1 MLSSIAHAR
10 QSWRHAGG
18 LFLMAAAA
26 LAIGIGA
33 TTAIYTVVNAVMLR
47 PIAYAHGDRFGQL
60 FGASLGEPDARS
72 SLSYQDVVAY
82 QTETQSFDAF
92 GWFRPET
99 YTLTSP
105 GAPQHVQGA
114 AVTPSL
120 AQSLGVQPALGRWFA
135 EAGDAVISN
144 SLWRRLGGAPA
155 IVGSPIVLNGRSFTI
170 TGVMPPRFR
179 LPEIGHAGNNV
190 LNDVWIP
197 LDAAGTAPGSRDGNF
212 FFVYARLK
220 PGVSFAPGG
229 CRRQA
234 RGRRHRATG
243 SRIASRLY
251 GPRRLAPHV
260 RGHLAYRPTLLMLL
274 AAAALLFL
282 VTCANVAAL
291 LLARSVASARDTAV
305 RVALGADRWRLA
317 AQFFFEGLF
326 VSLAGAAAGVALSV
340 VLVRVVMR
348 MAADFVPRSD
358 EVALDW
364 RVLVFALVIAV
375 LASALSSLT
384 PLWQAMRT
392 QAAEAL
398 SDGVRTTAGARSRRL
413 SSSPRRRRS
422 RARLHAGCGQ
432 RRADCGSPGTRA
444 YLRGL
449 RDRERRD
456 LPGCT
461 CRMPLPPTKAARVG
475 RQKQFVMR

>member
-1 MLSSIAHAR
+1 MLNSLVHAR

-18 LFLMAAAA
+18 VFALAAAA
-26 LAIGIGA
+26 LAVGIGA

-60 FGASLGEPDARS
+60 FGASLGEPDTRS

-120 AQSLGVQPALGRWFA
+120 ARSLGVQPALGRWFA
-135 EAGDAVISN
+135 EAGDVVVSN
-144 SLWRRLGGAPA
+144 SLWRRLGGTPA

-197 LDAAGTAPGSRDGNF
+197 LDAAGPAPGSRAGNF
-212 FFVYARLK
+212 FFAYARLK
-220 PGVSFAPGG
+220 PGVSFGQADADAKRVAADIARRDPSSHPGYT
-229 CRRQA
+229 A
-234 RGRRHRATG
+234 RFDSLHAFAVSG
-243 SRIASRLY
+243 
-251 GPRRLAPHV
+251 V
-260 RGHLAYRPTLLMLL
+260 RPTLLMLL

-291 LLARSVASARDTAV
+291 LLARSVARARDTAV

-340 VLVRVVMR
+340 VLVRIVIR
-348 MAADFVPRSD
+348 MA
-358 EVALDW
+358 
-364 RVLVFALVIAV
+364 
-375 LASALSSLT
+375 
-384 PLWQAMRT
+384 
-392 QAAEAL
+392 
-398 SDGVRTTAGARSRRL
+398 
-413 SSSPRRRRS
+413 
-422 RARLHAGCGQ
+422 
-432 RRADCGSPGTRA
+432 
-444 YLRGL
+444 
-449 RDRERRD
+449 
-456 LPGCT
+456 
-461 CRMPLPPTKAARVG
+461 
-475 RQKQFVMR
+475 